1 MKLHSTLALV
11 FVSLAFATAALAQE
25 KTAPTKKPRTVA
37 SAKPAP
43 APAQFAPVPR
53 LDVADEE
60 QLLAASQAHLG
71 PYACE
76 LKQLLNV
83 SRHQVDGYIIVAF
96 ANQVYTM
103 KPVRSTTGALRLEQV
118 AGGPMLLVQIPTK
131 SMLMDTARGKRIVD
145 ACIHEIQSKEKDD
158 ADSLGM
164 KMDGQVNTADASATA
179 APKR

>member
-25 KTAPTKKPRTVA
+25 KTAPGTKKPRTVA
-37 SAKPAP
+37 SAKPT
-43 APAQFAPVPR
+43 PAQFAPVPR

-76 LKQLLNV
+76 FKQLLNV

-103 KPVRSTTGALRLEQV
+103 KPVRSTTGALRLEEV
-118 AGGPMLLVQIPTK
+118 AGGSMLVVQIPTK
-131 SMLMDTARGKRIVD
+131 SMLMDTARGRRIAD
-145 ACIHEIQSKEKDD
+145 ACIHEIQSKETDV

-164 KMDGQVNTADASATA
+164 KMDGQVNTADASTTA
-179 APKR
+179 AKR